1 MMSLTFLTVFLPAV
15 FLLYWAFRKQIPVQ
29 NVILLAAGFL
39 FYGYADWRT
48 LLILLAC
55 IVLTYGAGLLYGRT
69 GNRVIPKA
77 ALVLNFLI
85 LIYFK
90 YTNFILT
97 SIGFSPREI
106 LLPAGV
112 SFYIFQSSTY
122 LFALLQGNGE
132 VERNPVNYALFVS
145 FFPVIMSGPIQRS
158 NDFLPRIRSEKHLS
172 YEQFQDA
179 FLLFLWGVFLKLVIA
194 DRLALFTNPVFDQ
207 YENFSGLMTI
217 VGTLLYSVQIYADFS
232 GYSCLAMAVAVLF
245 GYQLKENFRRP
256 YLAVTI
262 ADFWRRWHISLT
274 SWFRDYVYIPLGGN
288 RKGTFRKYL
297 NILIVFLISGLWHG
311 AAKRF
316 LLWGAI
322 HAFYQI
328 IGQITFPWRKKLTD
342 VLHINRKSAGW
353 ILVQRLCVFVLTTI
367 AWVFFRAYSV
377 SAAADILR
385 RTLSRGGFDLALSGM
400 DSWDWYL
407 SLAGM
412 GIILAV
418 SLLQEHGFDPDR
430 LRRRTWTRWAL
441 YLGLMAAI
449 VVFGMY
455 GPGYS
460 AGSFIYEGF

>member
-1 MMSLTFLTVFLPAV
+1 MMSLTFLTAFLPAV

-29 NVILLAAGFL
+29 NSILLAAGFL
-39 FYGYADWRT
+39 FYGYADRRT
-48 LLILLAC
+48 LIILCAC
-55 IVLTYGAGLLYGRT
+55 ILLTYGAGRLYEQRE
-69 GNRVIPKA
+69 NRLILKA

-132 VERNPVNYALFVS
+132 VEANPVNYALFVS

-194 DRLALFTNPVFDQ
+194 DRLALFTDPVFDQ

-316 LLWGAI
+316 ILWGAI

-342 VLHINRKSAGW
+342 ALHINRKSAGW

-377 SAAADILR
+377 SAAVGILR
-385 RTLSRGGFDLALSGM
+385 RTLSRGGFDLDLSGM
-400 DSWDWYL
+400 DAWDWYL

>member
-1 MMSLTFLTVFLPAV
+1 MMSLTFLTAFLPAV

-29 NVILLAAGFL
+29 NSILLAAGFL

-48 LLILLAC
+48 LLILCAC
-55 IVLTYGAGLLYGRT
+55 ILLTYGAGRLYERRE
-69 GNRVIPKA
+69 NRLILKA

-97 SIGFSPREI
+97 TIGLAPFEI

-112 SFYIFQSSTY
+112 SFYVFQSSTY
-122 LFALLQGNGE
+122 LFALLQGSGT
-132 VERNPVNYALFVS
+132 VEHNPVNYALFVS

-158 NDFLPRIRSEKHLS
+158 NEFLPRIRHEKHLS

-179 FLLFLWGVFLKLVIA
+179 FLLFLWGVFLKLVVA
-194 DRLALFTNPVFDQ
+194 DRLALFTDPVFDQ
-207 YENFSGLMTI
+207 YENFTGLMTI
-217 VGTLLYSVQIYADFS
+217 AGIMLYSVQIYADFS
-232 GYSCLAMAVAVLF
+232 GYSCLAMAVAQLF
-245 GYQLKENFRRP
+245 GYPLKENFRRP

-316 LLWGAI
+316 ILWGAI
-322 HAFYQI
+322 HAYYQI
-328 IGQITFPWRKKLTD
+328 IGQVTFAGRKKITD
-342 VLHINRKSAGW
+342 ALHISRESTVW
-353 ILVQRLCVFVLTTI
+353 VIVQRLCVFVLTTA

-377 SAAADILR
+377 SAAAGILC
-385 RTLSRGGFDLALSGM
+385 RTLRGGAFDLTMSSM
-400 DSWDWYL
+400 DVWDWYL
-407 SLAGM
+407 SLAGIVIM
-412 GIILAV
+412 LAV

-441 YLGLMAAI
+441 YFGLMAAI
-449 VVFGMY
+449 VIFGMY